1 MDDLSRYW
9 AQPISNVVL
18 AVAAILLLYPVIWRL
33 TGRHLSDVVEAL
45 KIAKD
50 IPGTLEKLAD
60 AVAKLQ
66 EANTQFKTL
75 KQSFDDSLEGVND
88 RIEIANRQ
96 LADLQKS
103 AEQTPPEPLEPAPA
117 GKATAKTEMEVDNW
131 TKVSLDWFT
140 VRDYI
145 EGIVGKIADGRK
157 RRKYNSISR
166 YYYEPVTDLLVS
178 DKLIDPDTATT
189 VNKMDRAFRSLRNKR
204 TPVTAAMVEEF
215 TSWRNQILASS
226 G

>member
-9 AQPISNVVL
+9 AQPVANVIL
-18 AVAAILLLYPVIWRL
+18 AVVAILLLYPVIWRL
-33 TGRHLSDVVEAL
+33 TGRPLSDVVEAL

-50 IPGTLEKLAD
+50 IPGTLEKLGD

-66 EANTQFKTL
+66 EANAQFKTL
-75 KQSFDDSLEGVND
+75 KQSLDESLEGVND

-103 AEQTPPEPLEPAPA
+103 AEQTQLEPIEPSVA
-117 GKATAKTEMEVDNW
+117 GKAKVKAEAEVDNW
-131 TKVSLDWFT
+131 TKVSLDWFA
-140 VRDYI
+140 VRDYV
-145 EGIVGKIADGRK
+145 EGVIDKISDGRK
-157 RRKYNSISR
+157 RRKYNSVSR
-166 YYYEPVTDLLVS
+166 YYYEPVTDLLLG
-178 DKLIDPDTATT
+178 DKLIDSNTALT

-204 TPVTAAMVEEF
+204 TPVTPAMVEEF
-215 TSWRNQILASS
+215 TTWRNQVLTPK